1 MRMHGKMM
9 TAYDMYPLSDIRF
22 SYEKRSV
29 GAHAAS
35 SSLTRRE
42 LPFRHADGAGIYTE
56 VHEIFLTFHRFPH
69 SFPPKK
75 RPFHLKKSF
84 FVENPMSKIVCIMS
98 FPHMGK
104 MLECGLSK

>member
-56 VHEIFLTFHRFPH
+56 VHEIFLTFH
-69 SFPPKK
+69 SFHMV
-75 RPFHLKKSF
+75 FLKKTPFPSEKVVF
-84 FVENPMSKIVCIMS
+84 CGKPDVENCLHNEFSTYGEDVGMWIK
-98 FPHMGK
+98 
-104 MLECGLSK
+104 